1 MDKEM
6 KTRLIDLAN
15 ELRLAGS
22 AIAELHHRM
31 DKIYCESIGEAVNAE
46 AVTDELKERVTR
58 LESAMDDLRGVE
70 ANLLSNSL
78 EMALIVELEEKP
90 NA

>member
-22 AIAELHHRM
+22 AIAELRNRM

-78 EMALIVELEEKP
+78 EMSLIVKLEEKP

>member
-22 AIAELHHRM
+22 AIAELHNRM

-78 EMALIVELEEKP
+78 EMSLIVKLEEKP